1 MAKASL
7 KRVEEAPQQEH
18 FQEDELVLAN
28 HEPDM
33 SGTGSV
39 DDLDA
44 MFDSLE
50 AGLTTGKTVEVIVGD
65 GESHNEQEMIAA
77 GRALNTEELKAAA
90 MIELDNS
97 GSPAP
102 DDSKTPA
109 PVQGKKPAPITK
121 RISTMGMS
129 KSVALATALGDQL
142 DTLLTIE
149 TTDSLL
155 GDEEAFNKRF
165 ALLETIDKLPIK
177 IGEKVTNLYAHLGK
191 GATLSLYTRKAID
204 HLVAAGEMTS
214 KSLRDVYMVRY
225 SEGTASSQATQMMK
239 LLPTLGLAI
248 RDGQR
253 LLPNPNSTLLPLL
266 TVKAESE
273 VE

>member
-1 MAKASL
+1 MAKAKL
-7 KRVEEAPQQEH
+7 QQVEETHEELHHEH
-18 FQEDELVLAN
+18 ELVLGS
-28 HEPDM
+28 EPDN
-33 SGTGSV
+33 SGSVIV

-177 IGEKVTNLYAHLGK
+177 IGEKATNLYAHLGK

-225 SEGTASSQATQMMK
+225 SDGTASSQATQMMK

-266 TVKAESE
+266 TVKAEPE